1 MTNSAVAGAGS
12 AGTLFATIGD
22 HKHGY
27 QTADHA
33 GWILENGRLLTTLT
47 ATQQT
52 AATAL
57 GFGANLLNADGMM
70 PIGAGTKALRST
82 GGAATAT
89 VLQTHLPNVNF
100 VGGSHGH
107 AVNDPGHAHS
117 APAVQIG
124 TRGVASGSSYNMYS
138 QSGNFNGFSSTD
150 VSVASVPS
158 ATAGIS
164 LFASGNL
171 SIPSGGA
178 GTALPVQN
186 PYIARNSFVYLGT

>member
-52 AATAL
+52 AAAAL

-70 PIGAGTKALRST
+70 PIGAGAKALRST

-89 VLQTHLPNVNF
+89 IAQTHLPNVNF

-107 AVNDPGHAHS
+107 AVNDPGHLHG
-117 APAVQIG
+117 PGPIG
-124 TRGVASGSSYNMYS
+124 AANAYAGGSNAAYTNGGINSFSTNNLNNT
-138 QSGNFNGFSSTD
+138 QSNT
-150 VSVASVPS
+150 
-158 ATAGIS
+158 TGIS

-171 SIPSGGA
+171 SIPSGGS
-178 GTALPVQN
+178 GTVLPVQN